1 MTVVTTSSS
10 ISTASGAKVGNIAI
24 ASGLAV
30 VSWQDVGDDV
40 NVGEEDGCDEVKA
53 GVEEDGSDAENDIMA
68 GLEED
73 GMRGYPV
80 LLAVGVATTAV

>member
-1 MTVVTTSSS
+1 MMKS
-10 ISTASGAKVGNIAI
+10 K
-24 ASGLAV
+24 
-30 VSWQDVGDDV
+30 Q
-40 NVGEEDGCDEVKA
+40 
-53 GVEEDGSDAENDIMA
+53 GSRKMAPDAENDIMA

>member
-1 MTVVTTSSS
+1 M
-10 ISTASGAKVGNIAI
+10 
-24 ASGLAV
+24 AV
-30 VSWQDVGDDV
+30 LHV
-40 NVGEEDGCDEVKA
+40 NCTEWTYEAVLDGCDEVKA